1 MPPTVEDRLQDI
13 LEVVAAIDQLVAD
26 ISLEEFGAD
35 VTRRMAIERYL
46 EIACEAAHR
55 LPDEIKQGAPEIN
68 WRRMNDFA
76 NLLRHAYQSTRA
88 DIVWDIVQN
97 HLPPLKSFVERR
109 SKGDDD
115 HPS

>member
-1 MPPTVEDRLQDI
+1 LQDI
-13 LEVVAAIDQLVAD
+13 PDEVSAIEQLVAG
-26 ISLEEFGAD
+26 IGLEQFSAD

-55 LPDEIKQGAPEIN
+55 LPQEIKQGAPEID

-76 NLLRHAYQSTRA
+76 NLLRHADQSTKA

-109 SKGDDD
+109 SRASSKQ
-115 HPS
+115 